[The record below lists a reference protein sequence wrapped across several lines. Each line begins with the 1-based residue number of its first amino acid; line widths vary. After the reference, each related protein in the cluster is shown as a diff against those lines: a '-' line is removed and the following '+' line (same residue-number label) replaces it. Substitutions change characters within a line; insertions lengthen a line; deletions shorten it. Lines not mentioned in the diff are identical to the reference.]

1 VKTRQAGFP
10 LQRACACHR
19 IILIGFSTTIMKGT
33 NVLMKKMTLN
43 LKLLLGGIVL
53 VLIPIVIVGSL
64 SIHKS
69 TDALKEAFEDEML
82 AIAKGAASMVDVAMN
97 AEIAMARE
105 IAHGNSVI
113 DVATLVAQGGSTEI
127 KEVESLSRKLL
138 TAMKE
143 IGGQYENII
152 VADSNGVIYADGAQ
166 GAAKGISLADR
177 DYFKTARAG
186 KPNVG
191 QVVKSRASG
200 NPIVPVASPIK
211 SPSGEVVGVAA
222 VIMKVDGLIERIAGT
237 KVGEMGYAFM
247 VDKEGTFI
255 AHPRKDLIMNL
266 NIKTIKGM
274 ESIAEKSMAR
284 QEGIDGYRFEGIDKT
299 GGFAPVPSAGWSV
312 VTTIENDEFL
322 APIRSIRNWIL
333 LLGSILLTVSMLAVY
348 FFARGVSKPIMQV
361 VGGLD
366 DGAGQV
372 ASASSQVSSASQ
384 QLAEGASE
392 QAAAIEETSSS
403 IEELSSMVKQNAE
416 NAVHANRL
424 MDEAKRIVERASQ
437 SMGHLNA
444 SMEEISTASQDT
456 QKIIKTIDEIAF
468 QTNLLALNAAVE
480 AARAGEAGAG
490 FAVVA
495 DEVRNLA
502 MRAAD
507 AAKNTAGLIEATV
520 KKVQDGSQSVATTN
534 REFSEIAVSV
544 NKSGELVGEIAA
556 ASSEQAQ
563 GIQQI
568 SHAVAEMEK
577 VVQRNSATAE
587 ESAAAAE
594 EMNAQA
600 EQMKA
605 YVAGLTSIVGGGGK
619 EKDRGKGRSI
629 PTPPR
634 GEQLS
639 RDFEF
644 NESRQSGAPRHAKL
658 DGNGNGKPRHS
669 AGNGGQEM
677 RPERMIPFDGDE
689 IKDF

>member
-1 VKTRQAGFP
+1 
-10 LQRACACHR
+10 
-19 IILIGFSTTIMKGT
+19 
-33 NVLMKKMTLN
+33 MKKMTLN
-43 LKLLLGGIVL
+43 LKLLLGGIIL
-53 VLIPIVIVGSL
+53 VLIPTLIIGSL
-64 SIHKS
+64 SIHKA
-69 TDALKEAFEDEML
+69 TQALEGAYEDKML
-82 AIAKGAASMVDVAMN
+82 AIAKGAASMVDVAMT
-97 AEIAMARE
+97 AEVTMVKE

-113 DVATLVAQGGSTEI
+113 DTATLVAQAGSTEI
-127 KEVESLSRKLL
+127 QEVESLSRKLF

-143 IGGQYENII
+143 IGGYYENII
-152 VADSNGVIYADGAQ
+152 VVDSNGVIYADGTQ
-166 GAAKGISLADR
+166 GSYKGISVADR
-177 DYFKTARAG
+177 GYFKTAKAG
-186 KPNVG
+186 KPNIG
-191 QVVKSRASG
+191 QVVKSRATG
-200 NPIVPVASPIK
+200 NPIVPIASPIK
-211 SPSGEVVGVAA
+211 SPSGDVVGVAA
-222 VIMKVDGLIERIAGT
+222 IVLKVDALIEKITGT
-237 KVGEMGYAFM
+237 KVGESGYAFM
-247 VDKEGTFI
+247 VDKEGSLI

-266 NIKTIKGM
+266 NLKNIKGM
-274 ESIAEKSMAR
+274 ESIAEKSLAGH
-284 QEGIDGYRFEGIDKT
+284 EGVEGYRFEGVDKT
-299 GGFAPVPSAGWSV
+299 GGFAPVPAAGWS
-312 VTTIENDEFL
+312 
-322 APIRSIRNWIL
+322 APVRSIRNWIL
-333 LLGSILLTVSMLAVY
+333 LLGCGLLIASILTVL
-348 FFARGVSKPIMQV
+348 FFARSISKPIMQV
-361 VGGLD
+361 VEGLD

-403 IEELSSMVKQNAE
+403 LEELSSMVKQNAE

-424 MDEAKRIVERASQ
+424 MEEAKRIVERASR
-437 SMGHLNA
+437 SMGHLNS
-444 SMEEISTASQDT
+444 SMEEISIASQDT

-520 KKVQDGSQSVATTN
+520 KKVQDGSHSVATTN
-534 REFSEIAVSV
+534 QEFSEIAVSV

-568 SHAVAEMEK
+568 SHAVSEMEK

-605 YVAGLTSIVGGGGK
+605 YVAGLTSIVGGSGRDKGQGK
-619 EKDRGKGRSI
+619 RRS
-629 PTPPR
+629 TPKFAQNQHP
-634 GEQLS
+634 S
-639 RDFEF
+639 TDFVF
-644 NESRQSGAPRHAKL
+644 NESRPIAAPRHARL

-669 AGNGGQEM
+669 ARNGGQEM

-689 IKDF
+689 LKDF